1 MWLNKNMHLTNTLAE
16 YGLISKL
23 LHWLSAILL
32 LVQIPLGFYL
42 VDLDFGEERI
52 NVENIHVILGLT
64 IFYIVVIRLVNK
76 ILNPTPKLDPSI
88 FKGQVFLAKMNHIL
102 LYFTILSITISGIL
116 KKLFNGETLVI
127 FFREIKLND
136 NFELADQF
144 YNIHILSNYTIMV
157 LIGIHLIAVIVHRL
171 FFKDNLL
178 KKML

>member
-1 MWLNKNMHLTNTLAE
+1 MHFTNTLTE
-16 YGLISKL
+16 YGFISKV

-64 IFYIVVIRLVNK
+64 IFYIVIIRLVNK

-102 LYFTILSITISGIL
+102 LYLAILSITISGIL
-116 KKLFNGETLVI
+116 KKLFNGESLVL
-127 FFREIKLND
+127 FFKEIQVKD

-144 YNIHILSNYTIMV
+144 YNIHIWSNYVILF
-157 LIGIHLIAVIVHRL
+157 LIAIHLIAVIVHRL
-171 FFKDNLL
+171 FFKDDLL

>member
-1 MWLNKNMHLTNTLAE
+1 MHLKNSLTE
-16 YGLISKL
+16 YGLISKA

-32 LVQIPLGFYL
+32 LVQIPLGFYM

-52 NVENIHVILGLT
+52 SLENIHVILGLT
-64 IFYIVVIRLVNK
+64 IFYIVIIRLINK

-102 LYFTILSITISGIL
+102 LYLAILSITISGIL

-127 FFREIKLND
+127 FFKKIQIND

-144 YNIHILSNYTIMV
+144 YNIHILSNYTILV
-157 LIGIHLIAVIVHRL
+157 LIVIHLMAVIVHRI

-178 KKML
+178 KKIL

>member
-1 MWLNKNMHLTNTLAE
+1 MRD
-16 YGLISKL
+16 YGLISKV

-64 IFYIVVIRLVNK
+64 IFYIVIIRLLNK
-76 ILNPTPKLDPSI
+76 ILNPTPKLGRSI
-88 FKGQVFLAKMNHIL
+88 FKGQIFLAKINHIL
-102 LYFTILSITISGIL
+102 LYLAILSITISGIL
-116 KKLFNGETLVI
+116 KKLFNGESLVI
-127 FFREIKLND
+127 FFREIQIKD

-144 YNIHILSNYTIMV
+144 YNIHILSNYVILF
-157 LIGIHLIAVIVHRL
+157 LIAIHLIAVIVHRL